1 MILRALKEGNKD
13 MKKHSFRTKQCATAG
28 FFRRCERFYDQI
40 DRDLAFSENR
50 GASRV
55 VSGRPERCKVSVRC
69 NTAGF
74 RVFIDLL
81 GGGEARHA

>member
-1 MILRALKEGNKD
+1 
-13 MKKHSFRTKQCATAG
+13 MKKHSFRTRKCATAG

-40 DRDLAFSENR
+40 DRDLAHSENH
-50 GASRV
+50 GASRA
-55 VSGRPERCKVSVRC
+55 STGRPERCKGLVRC

-81 GGGEARHA
+81 DGKVEVRNA